1 MTFDQLIEITGGR
14 AGEFTVAEEV
24 GGEVAG

>member
-14 AGEFTVAEEV
+14 AGDFTVAEDA
-24 GGEVAG
+24 GGERAG